1 MSTHSPSDWK
11 QHGEHDHDY
20 GYGHDWPRTAATLM
34 PQSDNNRPGGDNTDD
49 AVVSVSHVC
58 QSYGKTEV
66 LHDVSL
72 TIRRGEI
79 VALIGPSGSGKT
91 TLVSSIMGML
101 APQSG
106 AVQVLGE
113 HMPNRRLLGGIGY
126 MAQNDALYTD
136 LTALENLRFFG
147 TVLSMSKQQLHAA
160 IPQVAGV
167 VGLAK
172 DLHTKVGNFSGGM
185 KRRLSLAIAMISNPP
200 ILILDEPTVGI
211 DPELRRQIWTEL
223 RRLTGEGKT
232 ILLTT
237 HVMEDAQ
244 QSDRLIMI
252 RDGMNIAEGTPD
264 AVVRQFSAP
273 TLEDAFIAAGKGQD
287 AHHSNR

>member
-1 MSTHSPSDWK
+1 
-11 QHGEHDHDY
+11 
-20 GYGHDWPRTAATLM
+20 
-34 PQSDNNRPGGDNTDD
+34 
-49 AVVSVSHVC
+49 
-58 QSYGKTEV
+58 
-66 LHDVSL
+66 
-72 TIRRGEI
+72 
-79 VALIGPSGSGKT
+79 
-91 TLVSSIMGML
+91 ML

-106 AVQVLGE
+106 TVQVLGE
-113 HMPNRRLLGGIGY
+113 RMPNRMLLGSIGY

-147 TVLSMSKQQLHAA
+147 TVLSMSKQQLRAA

-167 VGLAK
+167 VGLEK
-172 DLHTKVGNFSGGM
+172 NLHTKVGNFSGGM
-185 KRRLSLAIAMISNPP
+185 KRRLSLAISMISNPP

-264 AVVRQFSAP
+264 EVVRTVQRAN
-273 TLEDAFIAAGKGQD
+273 A
-287 AHHSNR
+287 